1 MRVIVA
7 AVGRERTGP
16 LRALADGYRARCP
29 WPVEIVEV
37 VARGAGAL
45 EQRLAEE
52 GERLLRAVPGGAAIV
67 ALDER
72 GDLLDSEAFAARIA
86 GWRDAGRSDLAFLIG
101 GADGLAPPVLE
112 RANLRLA
119 FGRMTWP
126 HQLVRVMLLEQLYR
140 ASSILAGHP
149 YHRA

>member
-16 LRALADGYRARCP
+16 LRALVEGYRARCP
-29 WPVEIVEV
+29 WPVEVAEV
-37 VARGAGAL
+37 VARSAGPL
-45 EQRLAEE
+45 ERRLAEE
-52 GERLLRAVPGGAAIV
+52 GERLLKAVPDGALIV

-72 GDLLDSEAFAARIA
+72 GDLLDSEGLAARIA
-86 GWRDAGRSDLAFLIG
+86 AWRDAGQTDLAFLIG
-101 GADGLAPPVLE
+101 GADGLAPAVLE
-112 RANLRLA
+112 RADLRLA

-149 YHRA
+149 YHRP